1 MEKKAKALEKEFEFF
16 RANLPEFS
24 KEHPNK
30 YVVIVDNKVVGFFP
44 NITEAILFSKKK
56 YEPGTFFVELC
67 TPDPYYYNVS
77 FLNWNVQ

>member
-1 MEKKAKALEKEFEFF
+1 MENRAKPLEKEFEFF
-16 RANLPEFS
+16 RAHLPEFN

-30 YVVIVDNKVVGFFP
+30 YVEIVDNKVVGYFP

-67 TPDPYYYNVS
+67 TPDPSYYNVS
-77 FLNWNVQ
+77 FLNWNV